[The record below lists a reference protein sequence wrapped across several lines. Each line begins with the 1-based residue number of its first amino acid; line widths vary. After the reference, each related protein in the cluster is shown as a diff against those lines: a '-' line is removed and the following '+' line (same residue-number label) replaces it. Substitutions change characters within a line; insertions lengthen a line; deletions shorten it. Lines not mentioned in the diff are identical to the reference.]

1 MDAINK
7 TEDKVEK
14 AIEGERDQVD
24 KATGGYF
31 STLLHGTW
39 QQYAEA
45 LGALEGFSVL
55 FEAAATIVMTGA
67 LWYYGLT
74 LNFILDKSEG
84 AVGGIVGAENLQ
96 WFGDITYLSK
106 VEAVSRLLDSYLF
119 GGFDFVNGY
128 VHIK

>member
-39 QQYAEA
+39 Q
-45 LGALEGFSVL
+45 
-55 FEAAATIVMTGA
+55 
-67 LWYYGLT
+67 
-74 LNFILDKSEG
+74 
-84 AVGGIVGAENLQ
+84 
-96 WFGDITYLSK
+96 
-106 VEAVSRLLDSYLF
+106 
-119 GGFDFVNGY
+119 
-128 VHIK
+128 